1 MKYSVKPDST
11 KLERGT
17 LIIKILFPD
26 GFGGTDVEGSVSD
39 LDSDS
44 AAKKMVSDMPT
55 EYVSENLGKI
65 HSPKI
70 IDDDRNFY
78 RLIMATRNGLP
89 YKSLKN
95 AQDFMPFS
103 IQEWAEMLHIS
114 IRSIDRLKK
123 ERKKLS
129 SSQSEKLIEI
139 TLLYDYGMDVF
150 GTSEKFSMWLNRVN
164 LALGGVKPKSLLDT
178 NQGIKAVETV
188 LSRIEYGVLA

>member
-1 MKYSVKPDST
+1 MNYSNKQNNT
-11 KLERGT
+11 KLERGA

-26 GFGGTDVEGSVSD
+26 GFEDTHVEESVSD
-39 LDSDS
+39 SDS
-44 AAKKMVSDMPT
+44 VSEKLVSDMPT
-55 EYVSENLGKI
+55 EYVSKDLGKI
-65 HSPKI
+65 HTPKI

-78 RLIMATRNGLP
+78 RLISATRNGLP
-89 YKSLKN
+89 YKSFKN

-103 IQEWAEMLHIS
+103 TQEWADILHIS

-150 GTSEKFSMWLNRVN
+150 GSSEKFSMWLNRVN
-164 LALGGVKPKSLLDT
+164 MALGGVKPKSLLDT
-178 NQGIKAVETV
+178 NQGIKAIETV